1 MIRYDTKRHG
11 TLQWPNIK
19 SHLLMSY
26 RVLHT
31 FDETC
36 SHFQW
41 WRFFHS
47 FVREREKKPCH
58 HRYTSMVLYLT
69 IAKSVYA
76 VWITFWSHHRTFE
89 PRNMA
94 LTSLASLLYF
104 LAYLPFNLSI
114 TASKEWRK
122 KSGTDNMFAW
132 YSNIVCICWRAKAK
146 AEAKTHLAKM
156 KLFILSYILFCCCCC
171 CEVVHSIKRLA
182 STKVTVRATINL
194 FPFVY
199 LHCLCLCYRHAER
212 TVLVSIF
219 FNMV

>member
-1 MIRYDTKRHG
+1 M
-11 TLQWPNIK
+11 QCPNIK

-47 FVREREKKPCH
+47 FLRERKKPCH

-76 VWITFWSHHRTFE
+76 VWITFWSHHHTFE

-94 LTSLASLLYF
+94 FTSLASLLYF
-104 LAYLPFNLSI
+104 SAYLPFNLSI

-132 YSNIVCICWRAKAK
+132 YSNIVCICCRAK

-156 KLFILSYILFCCCCC
+156 KLFILSYILFCCCC
-171 CEVVHSIKRLA
+171 EAVHSIKRLA

-199 LHCLCLCYRHAER
+199 LHCLCRCLCLCYCRAER